1 LFLFY
6 GIFFN
11 FFSSFSLI
19 YSILNTKFDL
29 VVFIDKNKEL
39 DIKKNIIFPLIFI
52 LSIILSF
59 LICSIFSFLFI
70 RETIYLFNNCTT
82 IENRIFSRFKDS
94 PFYYKN
100 YFINFKNVMGFKWH
114 EWFLPSF
121 KINIY
126 NHGFF
131 FVNPARVIETN
142 IEINELNKNS
152 LSNSNNSFNT
162 NMEIFENK
170 FSINDIVKNEKK
182 GYFELNEIRNFSLD
196 YDSK

>member
-1 LFLFY
+1 
-6 GIFFN
+6 
-11 FFSSFSLI
+11 
-19 YSILNTKFDL
+19 
-29 VVFIDKNKEL
+29 
-39 DIKKNIIFPLIFI
+39 
-52 LSIILSF
+52 
-59 LICSIFSFLFI
+59 
-70 RETIYLFNNCTT
+70 
-82 IENRIFSRFKDS
+82 
-94 PFYYKN
+94 
-100 YFINFKNVMGFKWH
+100 MGFKWH

-142 IEINELNKNS
+142 IEINGLNKNS